1 MGEVWVGFGGGE
13 VWGLEEVGLGGG
25 GEMGKV
31 GNGEGEEYG
40 RWEEE

>member
-1 MGEVWVGFGGGE
+1 MGEERCGVWRR
-13 VWGLEEVGLGGG
+13 WGLGEG